1 MKLIDK
7 FCKWY
12 LGRQKKTTQVA
23 EKKINDKKLE
33 EAGDKLKSLYEFV
46 RFINEKCLRNRH
58 ERKVFWRNVSEGHP
72 LVEDTIINVLRKMG
86 VKEESVQAVI
96 QEKIKTQVQ
105 VKTKEEEKKKII
117 EMNKVKELSY
127 IVEGKC
133 TNEGDVIC
141 NLGYACDGCP
151 YNKNKNAT
159 RKQII
164 DK

>member
-105 VKTKEEEKKKII
+105 VKTKEEEKKKI
-117 EMNKVKELSY
+117 NK
-127 IVEGKC
+127 
-133 TNEGDVIC
+133 
-141 NLGYACDGCP
+141 
-151 YNKNKNAT
+151 
-159 RKQII
+159 
-164 DK
+164 